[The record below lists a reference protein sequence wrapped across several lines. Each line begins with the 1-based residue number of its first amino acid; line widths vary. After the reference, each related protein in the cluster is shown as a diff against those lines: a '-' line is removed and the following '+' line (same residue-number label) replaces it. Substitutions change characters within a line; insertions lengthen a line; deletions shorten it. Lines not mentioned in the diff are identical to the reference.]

1 MAGKKGSRSSKTA
14 HVLNLLSGGEA
25 PEAPEQR
32 PAAGTERTE
41 EPQAGPTPPPP
52 PRERPILPPI
62 VEVART
68 NSEALSETIRSAL
81 EKELEEEQAQE
92 RALERAEEAG
102 EEHAAQPAAEPPEE
116 PERPDDPAEPLPP
129 SAPMPPKA
137 SPMQEQKPVG
147 LPDGAE
153 WVNVMLG
160 LVEEKAERY
169 VKMFGL
175 CPCPRCVADVKALAL
190 TRLPAK
196 YVVLPAEHK
205 KPMLSL
211 YQARYDGDV
220 TTQVIYACK
229 AVMDAPRHGAAQP
242 GPARPGLASDRG

>member
-1 MAGKKGSRSSKTA
+1 M
-14 HVLNLLSGGEA
+14 
-25 PEAPEQR
+25 
-32 PAAGTERTE
+32 
-41 EPQAGPTPPPP
+41 
-52 PRERPILPPI
+52 
-62 VEVART
+62 EVART

-129 SAPMPPKA
+129 SAPMPPMA
-137 SPMQEQKPVG
+137 SPMQEQKPVEQG

-242 GPARPGLASDRG
+242 GLASDRG

>member
-41 EPQAGPTPPPP
+41 EPQTGPTAPRRPGSVPSCRRLWRWPAPIARHYRKPFGARWKRSWRKSRPRRGHWNGRKKRGRNMRPSPPQSRRRNRSGPMTRQSPCPPPP
-52 PRERPILPPI
+52 QCL
-62 VEVART
+62 
-68 NSEALSETIRSAL
+68 L
-81 EKELEEEQAQE
+81 
-92 RALERAEEAG
+92 
-102 EEHAAQPAAEPPEE
+102 
-116 PERPDDPAEPLPP
+116 
-129 SAPMPPKA
+129 MA
-137 SPMQEQKPVG
+137 SPMQEQKPVEQG

-242 GPARPGLASDRG
+242 GLASDRG

>member
-1 MAGKKGSRSSKTA
+1 MRSRSACWIWHT
-14 HVLNLLSGGEA
+14 
-25 PEAPEQR
+25 
-32 PAAGTERTE
+32 
-41 EPQAGPTPPPP
+41 
-52 PRERPILPPI
+52 
-62 VEVART
+62 
-68 NSEALSETIRSAL
+68 ALSSTASSSGSSYSTTSGLII
-81 EKELEEEQAQE
+81 
-92 RALERAEEAG
+92 
-102 EEHAAQPAAEPPEE
+102 PP
-116 PERPDDPAEPLPP
+116 
-129 SAPMPPKA
+129 
-137 SPMQEQKPVG
+137 QEQKPVEQG

-196 YVVLPAEHK
+196 YVVLPTEHK

-242 GPARPGLASDRG
+242 GLASDRG

>member
-1 MAGKKGSRSSKTA
+1 MCSTCCRGRGAGGAGAACLAADRA
-14 HVLNLLSGGEA
+14 DGG
-25 PEAPEQR
+25 
-32 PAAGTERTE
+32 AAGR
-41 EPQAGPTPPPP
+41 AHASLP

-137 SPMQEQKPVG
+137 SPMQEQKPVEQG

-160 LVEEKAERY
+160 LVEEKAERCQN
-169 VKMFGL
+169 VWPSPVPAVWRM
-175 CPCPRCVADVKALAL
+175 KAPAL
-190 TRLPAK
+190 TWSAGQICG
-196 YVVLPAEHK
+196 
-205 KPMLSL
+205 S
-211 YQARYDGDV
+211 ARR
-220 TTQVIYACK
+220 A
-229 AVMDAPRHGAAQP
+229 
-242 GPARPGLASDRG
+242 

>member
-1 MAGKKGSRSSKTA
+1 MAGKKGGRSSKTA
-14 HVLNLLSGGEA
+14 HVLNLLSGGEV

-32 PAAGTERTE
+32 PAAETERTE
-41 EPQAGPTPPPP
+41 EAQAGPTPPQQ

-92 RALERAEEAG
+92 QVEEVGEERAA
-102 EEHAAQPAAEPPEE
+102 HSAAEPPEE
-116 PERPDDPAEPLPP
+116 PARSADPAESLPP
-129 SAPMPPKA
+129 AAQIPPKG
-137 SPMQEQKPVG
+137 SPMQEQKPLEQG

-153 WVNVMLG
+153 WVNVMLE
-160 LVEEKAERY
+160 LVEEKVERY

-196 YVVLPAEHK
+196 YVVLSAEHK

-211 YQARYDGDV
+211 YQARYDDDV

-229 AVMDAPRHGAAQP
+229 AVMDAPRHSAVQ
-242 GPARPGLASDRG
+242 SQT

>member
-1 MAGKKGSRSSKTA
+1 MTQQS
-14 HVLNLLSGGEA
+14 
-25 PEAPEQR
+25 PC
-32 PAAGTERTE
+32 
-41 EPQAGPTPPPP
+41 PPPP
-52 PRERPILPPI
+52 QCLPR
-62 VEVART
+62 
-68 NSEALSETIRSAL
+68 
-81 EKELEEEQAQE
+81 
-92 RALERAEEAG
+92 
-102 EEHAAQPAAEPPEE
+102 
-116 PERPDDPAEPLPP
+116 
-129 SAPMPPKA
+129 A
-137 SPMQEQKPVG
+137 SPMQEQKPVEQG

>member
-1 MAGKKGSRSSKTA
+1 MEPPVSEPSAAKHSSAATA
-14 HVLNLLSGGEA
+14 
-25 PEAPEQR
+25 
-32 PAAGTERTE
+32 
-41 EPQAGPTPPPP
+41 
-52 PRERPILPPI
+52 
-62 VEVART
+62 
-68 NSEALSETIRSAL
+68 
-81 EKELEEEQAQE
+81 
-92 RALERAEEAG
+92 
-102 EEHAAQPAAEPPEE
+102 AAEPPEE

-137 SPMQEQKPVG
+137 SPMQEQKPVEQG

-242 GPARPGLASDRG
+242 GLASDRG

>member
-32 PAAGTERTE
+32 AAAGTERTE

-81 EKELEEEQAQE
+81 EKEL
-92 RALERAEEAG
+92 G

-137 SPMQEQKPVG
+137 SPMQEQKPVEQG

-242 GPARPGLASDRG
+242 GLASDRG